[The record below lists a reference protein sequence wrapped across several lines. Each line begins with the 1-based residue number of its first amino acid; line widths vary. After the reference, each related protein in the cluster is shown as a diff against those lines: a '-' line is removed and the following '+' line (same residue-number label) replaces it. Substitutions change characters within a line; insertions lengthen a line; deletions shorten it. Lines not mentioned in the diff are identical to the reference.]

1 MSLCGNTRQ
10 CIDAVVT
17 AMYAAKWMT
26 LSQLGTGKKNGGTK
40 ENQKCRFDVM
50 DPQPRKCNG
59 TRRWRAIIER

>member
-1 MSLCGNTRQ
+1 
-10 CIDAVVT
+10 
-17 AMYAAKWMT
+17 MYAAKWVT

-50 DPQPRKCNG
+50 DPQSRKCNG